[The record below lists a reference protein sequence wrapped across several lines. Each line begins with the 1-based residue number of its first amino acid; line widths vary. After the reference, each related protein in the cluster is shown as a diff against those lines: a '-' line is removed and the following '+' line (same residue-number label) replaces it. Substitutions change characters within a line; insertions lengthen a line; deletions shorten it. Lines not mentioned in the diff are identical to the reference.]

1 MIWHN
6 ATSAEVLAELKCD
19 KERGLPK
26 GIVEERQKIYGYNI
40 LDNAESKSLLKN
52 ILMQF
57 NNTYIIILL
66 IVALIYTILT
76 FTGNIAK
83 WWEPFMIFSV
93 TIAMCVFAG
102 LYKYKSNKLL
112 YGISDNANSKCVVLR
127 DSKTINISSNE
138 LVPGDIILL
147 KEGNLIPA
155 DGRIIDSFEFRC
167 DEFSLTGETVPVEK
181 NHNLIFEDITP
192 VSKRKNMVYAGCSV
206 IHGNARVVVTQIAAD
221 TEKGRKNIISNESGE
236 NSSPIMEKI
245 PVIGKIFSISTLIIA
260 TIYIILSIL
269 FNLSQSFLPLVF
281 SNLLTALSLIVAAI
295 PETLFAIATV
305 IMALGLKRMLTGNII
320 PRNPS
325 CIETMGGVSVICTD
339 KTGILTENELVVSKV
354 YTNNKL
360 YDLNNDTIDDQAK
373 LLLKLSLMCTDPKEK
388 EIKNI
393 IDDAIFGAG
402 FKYLGMEKSECDN
415 LYPRL
420 SGIPFDSERKI
431 MSTVNM
437 IEGKPFAIV
446 KGAAEIVLSHCISNT
461 EEYEKVVDNL
471 CGEGL
476 QVICIAIK
484 KLNDIPANPD
494 LELFENGLSVVGM
507 IAMSDH
513 LQGDALDYIE
523 ICEKSG
529 IRTVLL
535 TGDHINAAKEV
546 AVKMGIMKDG
556 MLSISSEELE
566 KISDEELYNNIEN
579 YCVFARVT
587 PQDKKRIIDAW
598 MKTGKIVAATG
609 KNTDDATVLQTADI
623 GCTMGEDCPDVAKE
637 ASDIII
643 TDGRFSGLVRSILRS
658 RGIFD
663 NIRKCVHYLITCN
676 CAELI
681 CALFG
686 VFIFKTSPLAG
697 IHFLTLNF
705 LTDFGPAI
713 SLGMQ
718 PTDLST
724 KYQAPKKKYS
734 NILSNKMTVQSIIQA
749 VVLAIVTLVAF
760 ALGKNSGVGSTMA
773 FATLT
778 LSQLAVSLNLSSDDL
793 IFKGAIL
800 KNKHLLYS
808 SSISFLFTMIV
819 VLSPISVAFSFNALK
834 FIQFIEVLLL
844 VLIVTFIGELYKYIR
859 KRLEIKNPIH

>member
-6 ATSAEVLAELKCD
+6 ATPLEVLQELKCD
-19 KERGLPK
+19 KEKGLPK
-26 GIVEERQKIYGYNI
+26 GIVEERQKIYGFNTI
-40 LDNAESKSLLKN
+40 DNQENKTLVKN
-52 ILMQF
+52 ILSQF
-57 NNTYIIILL
+57 NNTYIIMLL
-66 IVALIYTILT
+66 VVAIIYTVLT

-83 WWEPFMIFSV
+83 WWEPFMIFAV
-93 TIAMCVFAG
+93 TIAICVFAG
-102 LYKYKSNKLL
+102 YYKYKSNKLL
-112 YGISDNANSKCVVLR
+112 HNLSDNATTKCVVIR
-127 DSKTINISSNE
+127 DSKTINVSSKE
-138 LVPGDIILL
+138 LVPGDILLL

-192 VSKRKNMVYAGCSV
+192 VSKRKNMVYADCSV
-206 IHGNARVVVTQIAAD
+206 IHGSARVVVTQTAAD
-221 TEKGRKNIISNESGE
+221 TEKGRKNTISNESGE
-236 NSSPIMEKI
+236 NSSAIMEKI
-245 PVIGKIFSISTLIIA
+245 SVIGKIFSISTLIISA
-260 TIYIILSIL
+260 VYIILSIL
-269 FNLSQSFLPLVF
+269 LNLRQSFLPLVF

-305 IMALGLKRMLTGNII
+305 IMALGLRRMLTGNII

-339 KTGILTENELVVSKV
+339 KTGVLTENELMVSKV

-360 YDLNNDTIDDQAK
+360 YDLKDDIIDDHAK
-373 LLLKLSLMCTDPKEK
+373 LLLKLSLMCTNPTEGETEDKIE
-388 EIKNI
+388 N
-393 IDDAIFGAG
+393 AIFSAG
-402 FKYLGMEKSECDN
+402 VNYVGLEKTECDN

-437 IEGKPFAIV
+437 IEGKPFVIV

-461 EEYEKVVDNL
+461 EEYKKIVDDL
-471 CGEGL
+471 CSDGL
-476 QVICIAIK
+476 HVICIAIK
-484 KLNDIPANPD
+484 KLNEIPANPD

-507 IAMSDH
+507 VAMSDH

-566 KISDEELYNNIEN
+566 NISDEELFNNIEN

-609 KNTDDATVLQTADI
+609 KNTLDAPVLQTADI
-623 GCTMGEDCPDVAKE
+623 GCAMGEDCADVSKA
-637 ASDIII
+637 ASDIVI

-724 KYQAPKKKYS
+724 KYQAPKKRNS
-734 NILSNKMTVQSIIQA
+734 SILNNKMTVQSIILA
-749 VVLAIVTLVAF
+749 IVLAIVTLIAF
-760 ALGKNSGVGSTMA
+760 ALGKGSGTGSTMA

-778 LSQLAVSLNLSSDDL
+778 LSQLAVSLNLSSDDI
-793 IFKGAIL
+793 IFKGTIF
-800 KNKHLLYS
+800 KNKYLLYTS
-808 SSISFLFTMIV
+808 AISFIFTLIV
-819 VLSPISVAFSFNALK
+819 VLSPIGIAFSFNSIK
-834 FIQFIEVLLL
+834 FIQFIEVIGL
-844 VLIVTFIGELYKYIR
+844 VLIVAFVGEFYKFIRR
-859 KRLEIKNPIH
+859 KIEA